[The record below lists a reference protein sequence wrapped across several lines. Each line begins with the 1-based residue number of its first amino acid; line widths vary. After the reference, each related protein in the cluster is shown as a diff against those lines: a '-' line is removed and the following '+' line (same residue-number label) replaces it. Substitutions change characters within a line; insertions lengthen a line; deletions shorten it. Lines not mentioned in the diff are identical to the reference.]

1 MKAYYKFVTSF
12 PKLVLTI
19 VLVITVYMALQLG
32 KLEWETDARVYM
44 PKGHPAIEY
53 DEKIERIFGA
63 KDAIVIAIVNQE
75 KTIFN
80 KETLGKIKRIT
91 EKVSALPSVIANR
104 KLDVASLSTSTL
116 FEGDDDSVGA
126 VRLMRE
132 LPENNADIER
142 IKEKI
147 KQHED
152 ILIGNLVSA
161 DGTAAMI
168 RAKVKE
174 GVDNRYQAYWQIKG
188 IIAAESGLQE
198 EWGSWGSGDWA
209 SDNDDQQGD
218 GGDEWSSNSQGWQK
232 QQSNDDVGN
241 TAKENGD
248 VFYIAG
254 RPAIEVTSGLHALED
269 IKVMIPLLVVVMS
282 IVLFVI
288 FKTGRGVLLPLSVMV
303 GAIIWTMGVMALIG
317 VPMYTISTMLP
328 VILVAVGIGDSVHF
342 LSNYYDKVLEDP
354 YQKSS
359 DIVMST
365 LQDLS
370 RPLVVTTLTTGIGFL
385 ALLFAEM
392 PPFKVF
398 GLFTVL
404 GIIFSWLLT
413 ITFVA
418 AMLTI
423 MKPKVAGYLERKRS
437 MRVHDGQDGLTR
449 MLVKMASLLTLN
461 PTKAAMLAV
470 VLVAAMGLGTSGLYV
485 NSSWM
490 GDFKPDSE
498 VALSTNVLNEKFSGS
513 ITLNVVIEADEKD
526 ALKSPDLL
534 RKIEALQSFAESM
547 PMVGDSL
554 SVVDYL
560 KSLNKSLHSM
570 QEDYYRIP
578 DARSEIAEG
587 LYLYSVSGQ
596 PELLD
601 EVVDYDYR
609 TANVMVMIKTDET
622 MHLRQ
627 IIDGLDEYAQ
637 ELFAGTGV
645 KVNYA
650 GTGNNSY
657 IWADLLIDSQTVALL
672 FSKLAIF
679 IMAIL
684 LLRSITGGVAIV
696 LPVVITTTIVAG
708 TAGWLE
714 IPLDVST
721 ALAAGIAIG
730 VGVDYAV
737 HYVFRYKAHRGAGQD
752 HDLAVLNTMK
762 GVGRTIVFNAII
774 VSAGFAVLLL
784 SEFPPH
790 AKLGAFVVF
799 YMMISC
805 FVAIYVLPL
814 ILHKYVPKQT

>member
-1 MKAYYKFVTSF
+1 MKAYYKFVTSY
-12 PKLVLTI
+12 PKLVLMT
-19 VLVITVYMALQLG
+19 VLVITVYLAAQLD

-44 PKGHPAIEY
+44 PKGHAAIEY

-80 KETLGKIKRIT
+80 KETLEKIQRIT

-104 KLDVASLSTSTL
+104 NLDVASLSTSTL

-132 LPENNADIER
+132 LPESDADIEK
-142 IKEKI
+142 IKAKI

-188 IIAAESGLQE
+188 IVAAESGLKE
-198 EWGSWGSGDWA
+198 EWGSWGAGDWS
-209 SDNDDQQGD
+209 SDNAGQQSGGNGEWSNNSQSWQQG
-218 GGDEWSSNSQGWQK
+218 
-232 QQSNDDVGN
+232 NDDVVVDEI
-241 TAKENGD
+241 KDNGD
-248 VFYIAG
+248 RFFIAG
-254 RPAIEVTSGLHALED
+254 RPAIEVTSGLHAIED
-269 IKVMIPLLVVVMS
+269 IKIMIPLLVVVMS
-282 IVLFVI
+282 LVLFMI
-288 FKTGRGVLLPLSVMV
+288 FKTGRGVLLPLCVMV

-342 LSNYYDKVLEDP
+342 MSNYYDKVLEDP

-359 DIVMST
+359 DIVMAT

-370 RPLVVTTLTTGIGFL
+370 RPLVVTTLTTGMGFL

-392 PPFKVF
+392 PPFKIF

-413 ITFVA
+413 VTFVA

-449 MLVKMASLLTLN
+449 MLVKMASLLTRN
-461 PTKAAMLAV
+461 PTKAAVLAV
-470 VLVAAMGLGTSGLYV
+470 ILITVVGLGTSGLYV

-490 GDFKPDSE
+490 GDFKSDSE

-513 ITLNVVIEADEKD
+513 ITLNVVVEADEKD

-534 RKIEALQSFAESM
+534 KKIEALQLYAEGM
-547 PMVGDSL
+547 PLVGDSL

-578 DARSEIAEG
+578 DTRSEIAEG

-601 EVVDYDYR
+601 EVIDYDYQ

-622 MHLRQ
+622 MHLRR

-679 IMAIL
+679 IMAML

-708 TAGWLE
+708 FAGWFG

-737 HYVFRYKAHRGAGQD
+737 HYVFRYKAHRSAGQE
-752 HDLAVLNTMK
+752 HELAVLNTMK
-762 GVGRTIVFNAII
+762 GVGRTIVFNAVI

-784 SEFPPH
+784 SAFPPH
-790 AKLGAFVVF
+790 AKLGVFVVF

-805 FVAIYVLPL
+805 LVAIYVLPL

>member
-1 MKAYYKFVTSF
+1 MKSYYKFVTSY
-12 PKLVLTI
+12 PKVVLTV
-19 VLVITVYMALQLG
+19 VLVITVYLALQLN

-44 PKGHPAIEY
+44 PKGHAAIEY
-53 DEKIERIFGA
+53 DEKIERVFGA
-63 KDAIVIAIVNQE
+63 KDAIVIVIVNKE

-80 KETLGKIKRIT
+80 KETLAKIKRIT
-91 EKVSALPSVIANR
+91 EKVSALPSIIANR
-104 KLDVASLSTSTL
+104 NLDVASLSTATL

-126 VRLMRE
+126 VRLMKE
-132 LPENNADIER
+132 LPENDADIEQIR
-142 IKEKI
+142 LKV
-147 KQHED
+147 KQHKD

-161 DGTAAMI
+161 DGSAAMI

-174 GVDNRYQAYWQIKG
+174 GVDNRYQAYWQIKA
-188 IIAAESGLQE
+188 IVAAESGAE
-198 EWGSWGSGDWA
+198 AEWGSWSTEGDDGSG
-209 SDNDDQQGD
+209 
-218 GGDEWSSNSQGWQK
+218 EWSGSSQKWKETSDGEVVAEVQ
-232 QQSNDDVGN
+232 
-241 TAKENGD
+241 ENGD
-248 VFYIAG
+248 KFFIAG
-254 RPAIEVTSGLHALED
+254 RPAIEVTSGLHAIED

-282 IVLFVI
+282 IVLFMI
-288 FKTGRGVLLPLSVMV
+288 FKTGRGVLLPLGVMA
-303 GAIIWTMGVMALIG
+303 GAIVWTMGVMALLG

-342 LSNYYDKVLEDP
+342 MSSYYDKVLEDP

-365 LQDLS
+365 LQNLS

-418 AMLTI
+418 AMLSI

-437 MRVHDGQDGLTR
+437 MRVHDGQDSLTR
-449 MLVKMASLLTLN
+449 VLVKMARLLTNN
-461 PTKAAMLAV
+461 PAKAAMFAA
-470 VLVAAMGLGTSGLYV
+470 VLVVIMGVGTSGLYV

-490 GDFKPDSE
+490 SDFKPDSD
-498 VALSTNVLNEKFSGS
+498 VALSTDVLNERFSGS
-513 ITLNVVIEADEKD
+513 ITLNVVVEAEAKG
-526 ALKSPDLL
+526 ALKSPGLL
-534 RKIEALQSFAESM
+534 KKIEALQEYAESL
-547 PMVGDSL
+547 PFVGDSL

-570 QEDYYRIP
+570 QEEYYRIP
-578 DARSEIAEG
+578 DTRSEIAEG

-601 EVVDYDYR
+601 EVIDYDYR

-622 MHLRQ
+622 MYLHQ
-627 IIDGLDEYAQ
+627 IIDGIDEYAQ
-637 ELFAGTGV
+637 ELFSGTGV

-650 GTGNNSY
+650 GTANNSY
-657 IWADLLIDSQTVALL
+657 IWADLLIDSQTIALL
-672 FSKLAIF
+672 FSKLAILF
-679 IMAIL
+679 MAVL
-684 LLRSITGGVAIV
+684 LLRSVIGGLAIV

-708 TAGWLE
+708 FAGWFG

-730 VGVDYAV
+730 VGVDFAV
-737 HYVFRYKAHRGAGQD
+737 HYVFRYKLHRSAGQG
-752 HDLAVLNTMK
+752 HELAVLNTMK

-790 AKLGAFVVF
+790 AKLGVFVVF

-805 FVAIYVLPL
+805 LVAMYVLPL
-814 ILHKYVPKQT
+814 ILQKYVPKQT